1 MDNNTEV
8 FKEQSSDGLYELGKW
23 MGRKQAF
30 SLVAGKTAA
39 ADVECLRHI
48 REKKLYAAKSVDW
61 TDFCKQYAGITRA
74 YADRLIRQLEDFGPN
89 YFNLSQIVRI
99 SADVYRQIAPAVGD
113 EGITFGDE
121 KIAISPEN
129 SQRLVE
135 AVNELRAAIPAK
147 EVETG
152 AGPARK
158 RLQAG
163 IAALNLA
170 VKSDLSDE
178 ERQELAQTVSAGL
191 TDLNLLWLALR

>member
-8 FKEQSSDGLYELGKW
+8 FKEEPIDAMYELGQW

-30 SLVAGKTAA
+30 SLMAGKTAA

-48 REKKLYAAKSVDW
+48 REKKLYQAKGVDW

-99 SADVYRQIAPAVGD
+99 SADVYRQIAPAVSD
-113 EGITFGDE
+113 EGIALGDE
-121 KIAISPEN
+121 MIAISPEN
-129 SQRLVE
+129 SQKLVE
-135 AVNELRAAIPAK
+135 AVSELRAAIPVK

-152 AGPARK
+152 IGAARR
-158 RLQAG
+158 RLEAG
-163 IAALNLA
+163 IAALNQVL
-170 VKSDLSDE
+170 KSGLSDE
-178 ERQELAQTVSAGL
+178 ERLELAQTVSAGL
-191 TDLNLLWLALR
+191 VNLNLLSLALR

>member
-1 MDNNTEV
+1 MNEQTTDEV
-8 FKEQSSDGLYELGKW
+8 YELGQW
-23 MGRKQAF
+23 MGRRQAF
-30 SLVAGKTAA
+30 SLIAGKTAA

-48 REKKLYAAKSVDW
+48 REKKLHAAKGVDW
-61 TDFCKQYAGITRA
+61 TDFCKEYAGITRA

-99 SADVYRQIAPAVGD
+99 SADVYRKISPAVSD
-113 EGITFGDE
+113 EGIAFGDE
-121 KIAISPEN
+121 TIVISPEN
-129 SQRLVE
+129 SERLVE

-152 AGPARK
+152 VGPARK

-170 VKSDLSDE
+170 VKNGLSDE

>member
-1 MDNNTEV
+1 MDNNTEILN
-8 FKEQSSDGLYELGKW
+8 EQAADATYELGQW
-23 MGRKQAF
+23 IGRKQAF

-39 ADVECLRHI
+39 ADVECLRYI
-48 REKKLYAAKSVDW
+48 REKKLYQAKGVDW
-61 TDFCKQYAGITRA
+61 TEFCKQYVGVTRS
-74 YADRLIRQLEDFGPN
+74 YADRLIRELEGLGPN

-99 SADVYRQIAPAVGD
+99 SADVYRKISPAVSD
-113 EGITFGDE
+113 DGIAFGDE
-121 KIAISPEN
+121 TIVISPEN
-129 SQRLVE
+129 SERLVE

-152 AGPARK
+152 IGPARK

-170 VKSDLSDE
+170 VKSGLSDE